1 MKTLSSRILPTIP
14 DPNDTAGMTRYMQAV
29 NQFLQE
35 TLSDARADLDTADG
49 STTSLAAR
57 VAALESATLSI
68 KYATTD
74 YTILDDDGYDIVMVD
89 SRGGNVTITLPT
101 LAANQSRQI
110 TVIAQYLGGQITVD
124 GEGAEKIDGIAAVVL
139 QSKDDFVTV
148 VGTATEWKIVS
159 CKQVMSTGWINTN
172 DWTNRHLGSIN
183 LGYDNLTGTF
193 TVGEVVLE
201 YSDSARTTATGVSGI
216 ILSDSGSVLVLKN
229 AVKGTFTN
237 NYYLKGATS
246 SATADVNVATKNVD
260 TNVLHNLGRP
270 ITALYTMMWSS
281 SDGTEANALS
291 MNFEGNYVHEG
302 SFLYAVNDNS
312 FKVQTGASGHKIIL
326 DTGQESNYT
335 TQDYYY
341 QILVSY
347 TK

>member
-1 MKTLSSRILPTIP
+1 
-14 DPNDTAGMTRYMQAV
+14 MQSV
-29 NQFLQE
+29 NQFLQD
-35 TLSDARADLDTADG
+35 LSLNARADLDTVDG
-49 STTSLAAR
+49 STTSLTAR

-68 KYATTD
+68 KYTTGD

-124 GEGAEKIDGIAAVVL
+124 GEGAETVDGIAASVL

-148 VGTATEWKIVS
+148 LGTTTEWKILS
-159 CKQVMSTGWINTN
+159 CKQVLSTGWINTN

-193 TVGEVVLE
+193 TVGEVVNE
-201 YSDSARTTATGVSGI
+201 YSDSALTTATGVSGI
-216 ILSDSGSVLVLKN
+216 IISDSGSVLVLKN

-246 SATADVNVATKNVD
+246 AATADVNVATKNVD
-260 TNVLHNLGRP
+260 CNIYHGMSRDSCDLSF
-270 ITALYTMMWSS
+270 MMWYSPT
-281 SDGTEANALS
+281 GVENGAVN
-291 MNFEGNYVHEG
+291 MVIGQGNYVNDG
-302 SFLYAVNDNS
+302 ASLYQISTNEV
-312 FKVQTGASGHKIIL
+312 KVQTGAKGYKIISDVGFEEAI
-326 DTGQESNYT
+326 DTEDS
-335 TQDYYY
+335 YYRIVIKY
-341 QILVSY
+341 V
-347 TK
+347 K